1 MALLDETR
9 GPIPGNA
16 VNNCRFAVEYMR
28 RHGFEVKEDTL
39 SEYPQKRM
47 YYLRGELVGWSY
59 ETVMYLQPVMP
70 SLIQM
75 GILAERRKTEIGFDL
90 PVIELHKRLK
100 DTVNE
105 LKSSSES
112 YDDVVK
118 RARVQKV
125 KRYFKYRIIAKQLA
139 ETLHEEA
146 GSSV

>member
-9 GPIPGNA
+9 GPLPGNA

-75 GILAERRKTEIGFDL
+75 GILAHRRKTEIGFDQ
-90 PVIELHKRLK
+90 PAIELHKRLK

-112 YDDVVK
+112 YEDLLK
-118 RARVQKV
+118 SYRVQKV
-125 KRYFKYRIIAKQLA
+125 KRYFRYRFIAKQLA
-139 ETLHEEA
+139 KALHEESR
-146 GSSV
+146 SSV

>member
-1 MALLDETR
+1 MAMLDETR
-9 GPIPGNA
+9 GQLPG
-16 VNNCRFAVEYMR
+16 CKFTVEYMR

-59 ETVMYLQPVMP
+59 ENVMYLQPVMP

-90 PVIELHKRLK
+90 PAIELHKRLK

-112 YDDVVK
+112 YDEVVK
-118 RARVQKV
+118 RARVQNV

-139 ETLHEEA
+139 EAMREEA
-146 GSSV
+146 RSSV

>member
-1 MALLDETR
+1 MAMLDETR
-9 GPIPGNA
+9 GPLPGNA

-59 ETVMYLQPVMP
+59 ENVMYLQPVMP

-75 GILAERRKTEIGFDL
+75 GILAQRRKTEIGFDL

-112 YDDVVK
+112 YDEIVK

-125 KRYFKYRIIAKQLA
+125 KRYFEYRAIAKQLDEA
-139 ETLHEEA
+139 MHEEA
-146 GSSV
+146 RSSV

>member
-1 MALLDETR
+1 MAMLDETR
-9 GPIPGNA
+9 GPLPG
-16 VNNCRFAVEYMR
+16 CKFAVEYMR

-75 GILAERRKTEIGFDL
+75 GILAQRRKTEIGFDL
-90 PVIELHKRLK
+90 PAIELHKRLK
-100 DTVNE
+100 ATVNE

-112 YDDVVK
+112 YDELIK
-118 RARVQKV
+118 RDRVQKV
-125 KRYFKYRIIAKQLA
+125 KRYFKYRAIAKQLA
-139 ETLHEEA
+139 NAMHE
-146 GSSV
+146 GYKYTV

>member
-9 GPIPGNA
+9 GPLPGNA
-16 VNNCRFAVEYMR
+16 VNNCKFTVEYMR
-28 RHGFEVKEDTL
+28 SHGFEVKEDTL

-75 GILAERRKTEIGFDL
+75 GILAQRRKTEIGFDL

-105 LKSSSES
+105 LLSSSES
-112 YDDVVK
+112 YDEVVK

-125 KRYFKYRIIAKQLA
+125 KRYFKYRAIAKQLA